1 MNDIGL
7 SSLFKVIDTN
17 SDEMLSL
24 AEFMQKMK
32 SLQVPLEDLELDA
45 LYKILDKTGTGN
57 ISLKNFIQEFPEINS
72 KHRS

>member
-1 MNDIGL
+1 MLPTRTRFLSSKTLASVSTLSVINDCVCIGVIKNKLKNYIEMNDIGL

-32 SLQVPLEDLELDA
+32 SL
-45 LYKILDKTGTGN
+45 
-57 ISLKNFIQEFPEINS
+57 
-72 KHRS
+72 